1 MSQTNNNE
9 LYDLAPKKDEQ
20 SVEQIKE
27 VYAPLKRRVI
37 NDPDEATFPERCV
50 TFTDPNAPRILS
62 KDSDLYISLC
72 PIDKKTIIIK
82 SNITEQ
88 IIPNRRYNKKSGYIE
103 KIDLTIEEEDR
114 RLIIIARDPK
124 AVLME
129 DYYKSLGYGWI

>member
-9 LYDLAPKKDEQ
+9 EIDLLLNNYEQ
-20 SVEQIKE
+20 EVEQIKE

-37 NDPDEATFPERCV
+37 NEHNDPFPEHCV

-72 PIDKKTIIIK
+72 PIDKQTIIIK
-82 SNITEQ
+82 SKITEQ